1 MQIRR
6 YLNGKPV
13 TQGELAGLELV
24 TDELRTAV
32 RDVRRRLA
40 GEAGRERGEARPPVA
55 EDVREVSADG

>member
-6 YLNGKPV
+6 YLNGRPI
-13 TQGELAGLELV
+13 TQRELAGLELV

-40 GEAGRERGEARPPVA
+40 GEAGQAEGKVYPPVT
-55 EDVREVSADG
+55 EDVREVRADG